1 MIGRTNAGAGG
12 TGATLTVNAPAGVSV
27 IATNGTT
34 NRTYTRTANSSGVA
48 VFRGLP
54 TGTYSVHITDGTT
67 TSDNFTANVVADYAL
82 TVKFFAA
89 YINVTYPSGSTC
101 TCTDGET
108 TFTATDTSGSYQFVV
123 PNIGTWTVS
132 CTDGS
137 QSTSSSVSITADEQ
151 SKSVALSY
159 FAATI
164 AVTYPSGSTCT
175 CSNGSTVY
183 TAGNT
188 SGSWTFTVPR
198 AGTWTVTSTNGSQ
211 TKSQAVSITTTGQ
224 SQSVTLTY
232 NVYLF
237 KSGSG
242 EIVPFFYSPSENA
255 TYNVNA
261 NRIYL
266 SYSTAS
272 SCGMALRTSNMI
284 DLTNYTKMCVDA
296 KVTAITGTTYGGGI
310 GISKTGWSVAN
321 AQSVFSARTAFVANN
336 TTTTYV
342 IDITNYS
349 GTYYCGTLSEAKAEI
364 YNIYL
369 N

>member
-27 IATNGTT
+27 IATNSAT

-48 VFRGLP
+48 VFRGLS

-67 TSDNFTANVVADYAL
+67 TSDNFTANVVADYVL

-101 TCTDGET
+101 TCTDGTT

-123 PNIGTWTVS
+123 PNIGTWTVN
-132 CTDGS
+132 CTNGS
-137 QSTSSSVSITADEQ
+137 QSTSSSVLITADEQ
-151 SKSVALSY
+151 SKSVTLSY

-164 AVTYPSGSTCT
+164 AVSYPSGSTCT

-198 AGTWTVTSTNGSQ
+198 AGTWTVTATNGSQ

-224 SQSVTLTY
+224 SASVTLSY
-232 NVYLF
+232 ILYLF
-237 KSGSG
+237 KSGTGALVDWTAAGYSG
-242 EIVPFFYSPSENA
+242 ISKCTITNEYIQGNS
-255 TYNVNA
+255 
-261 NRIYL
+261 
-266 SYSTAS
+266 SY
-272 SCGMALRTSNMI
+272 GYYYPGFGTSNAI
-284 DLTNYTKMCVDA
+284 DLTNYTTLHC
-296 KVTAITGTTYGGGI
+296 TARAYNTAAYTGITMTLAVQNP
-310 GISKTGWSVAN
+310 K
-321 AQSVFSARTAFVANN
+321 N
-336 TTTTYV
+336 TTVSSTQVTSADYSTFTLDV
-342 IDITNYS
+342 SKLNGGHYIVLYEVYDYNATIIATNVWL
-349 GTYYCGTLSEAKAEI
+349 T
-364 YNIYL
+364 
-369 N
+369 